1 MSPGHP
7 HHAINGFLD
16 TWYLFD
22 WPCTLMATMRSCAEL
37 PASAYATPWHQGIGP
52 EEGLPGPTCQPLIV
66 MWPPAG
72 THQPQSGH
80 NQQRCHVHLPG
91 PKLYTSALMQVFIS
105 YITGTAS
112 DICKDAKRQTIS
124 ADDVFSALS
133 DLGFES
139 YIAPTK
145 HCLEGESVYPS
156 HPMRLR
162 VHDCCHDGSSLMIC
176 IRFMT

>member
-1 MSPGHP
+1 MSRPGIK
-7 HHAINGFLD
+7 A
-16 TWYLFD
+16 
-22 WPCTLMATMRSCAEL
+22 
-37 PASAYATPWHQGIGP
+37 IGP
-52 EEGLPGPTCQPLIV
+52 QEGLPGPSCQPLIAT
-66 MWPPAG
+66 WLPAG
-72 THQPQSGH
+72 THPPQSGH
-80 NQQRCHVHLPG
+80 DQQRCSAHLPG
-91 PKLYTSALMQVFIS
+91 PKLDTSALLQVFIS

-162 VHDCCHDGSSLMIC
+162 LLPGA
-176 IRFMT
+176 